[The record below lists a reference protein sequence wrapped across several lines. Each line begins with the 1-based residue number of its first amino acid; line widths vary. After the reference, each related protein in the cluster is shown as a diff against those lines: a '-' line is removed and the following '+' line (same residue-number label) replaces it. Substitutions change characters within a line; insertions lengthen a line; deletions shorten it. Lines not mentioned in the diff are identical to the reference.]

1 MYFVIFI
8 MYKVTKYFTDSVI
21 ISPKNSVKAQN
32 TFIYLA
38 NMKISATFDQNVRLS
53 VAPDLLR

>member
-21 ISPKNSVKAQN
+21 ISLKNSVKTQN

-38 NMKISATFDQNVRLS
+38 NMKISTTFDQNVRLS